1 MPVDAE
7 ELYRLPPEDFTAAR
21 DSAAK
26 QARAD
31 GDRETAA
38 ALKALRRPTVAAWL
52 LNTLAHEDAELVE
65 QLLQLGPELAQ
76 AQAGRD
82 AAALRALGEQ
92 RRQLVGAVV
101 GRAVAAG
108 GRPVA
113 AAVRDEVASTLEA
126 ALADPA
132 SADAVRSGRLV
143 RALSYAGFG
152 EVDLADAV
160 APSTRTASTGVGTA
174 PASAAPPD
182 EDRRTARQAQRL
194 AEAEAAAHDAA
205 GRLDDAV
212 RTCRDAER
220 ACAAAVT
227 VEQERAAEVERL
239 VQQLAVAKGQ
249 HEAAASEASA
259 ARKAARKAAAKVERA
274 QDRAE
279 QARQELDRLRR
290 GD

>member
-1 MPVDAE
+1 MDAE
-7 ELYRLPPEDFTAAR
+7 DLYRLAPEDFTAAR
-21 DSAAK
+21 DAAAK

-31 GDRETAA
+31 GDRAGAA
-38 ALKALRRPTVAAWL
+38 ALKALRRPTVSAWL
-52 LNTLAHEDAELVE
+52 LNHLVHQEPELVE
-65 QLLQLGPELAQ
+65 QLLQLGPGLAQ
-76 AQAGRD
+76 AQAGGD

-101 GRAVAAG
+101 GRAVEVA

-126 ALADPA
+126 GLADPA

-160 APSTRTASTGVGTA
+160 APPAPTA
-174 PASAAPPD
+174 P
-182 EDRRTARQAQRL
+182 TARRKQGPDPDARRL
-194 AEAEAAAHDAA
+194 AEAEAAALDAA

-212 RTCRDAER
+212 RACRDAER
-220 ACAAAVT
+220 RHEAAVQ

-239 VQQLAVAKGQ
+239 AQQLAEARAA
-249 HEAAASEASA
+249 HDTAAAEASA
-259 ARKAARKAAAKVERA
+259 SAKAARKAAGKVERA

-279 QARQELDRLRR
+279 QARDALDALRR

>member
-1 MPVDAE
+1 MDADD
-7 ELYRLPPEDFTAAR
+7 LYRLTPEDFTAAR
-21 DSAAK
+21 DAAAR

-31 GDRETAA
+31 GDRDAA
-38 ALKALRRPTVAAWL
+38 ASLKSLRRPTVAAWL
-52 LNTLAHEDAELVE
+52 LNRLVQDQRQLVE
-65 QLLQLGPELAQ
+65 QLLELGPGLAQ
-76 AQAGRD
+76 AQAGGD

-101 GRAVAAG
+101 GTALTAA

-160 APSTRTASTGVGTA
+160 APQSPAGTSSVTTAKERLR
-174 PASAAPPD
+174 D
-182 EDRRTARQAQRL
+182 EHAQRL
-194 AEAEAAAHDAA
+194 TRAETTALDAA
-205 GRLDDAV
+205 GHLDEAV
-212 RTCRDAER
+212 RACRDAER
-220 ACAAAVT
+220 ARTAAAQ

-239 VQQLAVAKGQ
+239 AAQLATVK
-249 HEAAASEASA
+249 HEHDAAAQGLAAAEEA
-259 ARKAARKAAAKVERA
+259 ARKATLQAERA
-274 QDRAE
+274 QE
-279 QARQELDRLRR
+279 QAQRAREALDRLRR
-290 GD
+290 ED

>member
-1 MPVDAE
+1 VDAE
-7 ELYRLPPEDFTAAR
+7 QLYLLAPAEFTAAR
-21 DSAAK
+21 DAAVK

-31 GDRETAA
+31 GDRERAT

-52 LNTLAHEDAELVE
+52 LNTLVHEQPGLVE
-65 QLLQLGPELAQ
+65 QLLDLGPGLAQ
-76 AQAGRD
+76 AQAGGD

-101 GRAVAAG
+101 DRAVADAG
-108 GRPVA
+108 RGVT
-113 AAVRDEVASTLEA
+113 AAVRDELASTMEA

-160 APSTRTASTGVGTA
+160 APPSTTTEGATAAKAPAATARTAKA
-174 PASAAPPD
+174 
-182 EDRRTARQAQRL
+182 ERRL
-194 AEAEAAAHDAA
+194 VEAEAAALEAA

-212 RTCRDAER
+212 RACRDAER
-220 ACAAAVT
+220 AHDAAVRAEREQAAELERLAEQLAQVEARHHAAA
-227 VEQERAAEVERL
+227 
-239 VQQLAVAKGQ
+239 
-249 HEAAASEASA
+249 AAAS
-259 ARKAARKAAAKVERA
+259 AAAKTARKSSARVERA
-274 QDRAE
+274 QERAE
-279 QARQELDRLRR
+279 QAREALDRLRR

>member
-1 MPVDAE
+1 MDAE
-7 ELYRLPPEDFTAAR
+7 DLYRLAPEDFTAAR
-21 DSAAK
+21 DGAAK
-26 QARAD
+26 QARSD
-31 GDRETAA
+31 GDRERAA
-38 ALKALRRPTVAAWL
+38 TLKALRRPTVSAWL
-52 LNTLAHEDAELVE
+52 LNTLVHSEPQLVE
-65 QLLQLGPELAQ
+65 QLLELGPGLAQ

-101 GRAVAAG
+101 DRAVTLAD
-108 GRPVA
+108 RTVT

-152 EVDLADAV
+152 EVDLVEAV
-160 APSTRTASTGVGTA
+160 APASTPPPA
-174 PASAAPPD
+174 PEQRD
-182 EDRRTARQAQRL
+182 HQAQRL
-194 AEAEAAAHDAA
+194 AEAEAAALAAA

-212 RTCRDAER
+212 RACRDAER
-220 ACAAAVT
+220 ARDAAALA
-227 VEQERAAEVERL
+227 EQDRAAEVERL
-239 VQQLAVAKGQ
+239 RREL
-249 HEAAASEASA
+249 AAATAQHDAAATEASA
-259 ARKAARKAAAKVERA
+259 AAKAARKAAAKVEKA

-279 QARQELDRLRR
+279 RAREALDVLRR